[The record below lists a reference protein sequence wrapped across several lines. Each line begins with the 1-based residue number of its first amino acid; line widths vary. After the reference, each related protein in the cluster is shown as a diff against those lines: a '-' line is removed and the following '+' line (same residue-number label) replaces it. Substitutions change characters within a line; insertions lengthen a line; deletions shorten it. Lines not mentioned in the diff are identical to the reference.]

1 VIAHR
6 IRGNLAGGLA
16 AGGANWV
23 RLVAGK
29 IVVCG
34 AAVLAG
40 LTLAST
46 AQARNPQIAGL
57 QVALRAYGLYNGPI
71 DAIAGPLTVRATKAF
86 QRRAGIPADGRAGP
100 ATRRALGP
108 LGAPVFG
115 RRTLRRGV
123 FGWDVSVLQ
132 YMLARRGQLVPV
144 YGFFDRAT
152 ERALRRYQR
161 TRRLAADGIAGPHT
175 ISALSRGTR
184 GVRPARPQPAPAPS
198 TSVRTML
205 TNWAI
210 AYRLDP
216 SFVRALAWME
226 SGFQPGLVSSAGA
239 RGVLQV
245 LPSTRGYVEHQLIG
259 HKVPRS
265 TSGNIRIGVVYLRH
279 LLREFRWS
287 RKHALAAWYQGPASV
302 RKNGQLK
309 TTKQFVANV
318 LALSR
323 RNV

>member
-1 VIAHR
+1 MV
-6 IRGNLAGGLA
+6 
-16 AGGANWV
+16 
-23 RLVAGK
+23 GK
-29 IVVCG
+29 VVVFG

-40 LTLAST
+40 LTLASS

-71 DAIAGPLTVRATKAF
+71 DAIAGPMTVRATKAF
-86 QRRAGIPADGRAGP
+86 QRRAGIPVDGRAGP

-115 RRTLRRGV
+115 RRTLRRGL

-152 ERALRRYQR
+152 EGALRRYQR
-161 TRRLAADGIAGPHT
+161 ARKLAADGIAGPVT
-175 ISALSRGTR
+175 ISALGRNSR
-184 GVRPARPQPAPAPS
+184 GVRPARPAPAP
-198 TSVRTML
+198 TQTASVRTML
-205 TNWAI
+205 TNWAL

-216 SFVRALAWME
+216 AFVRALAWME

-239 RGVLQV
+239 RGVMQV
-245 LPSTRGYVEHQLIG
+245 LPGTRHYVQEILIG
-259 HKVPRS
+259 HKVPNS

-279 LLREFRWS
+279 LLREFGWNRA
-287 RKHALAAWYQGPASV
+287 HALAAWYQGPNSV
-302 RKNGQLK
+302 RRNGRLPA
-309 TTKQFVANV
+309 TRQFVSNV
-318 LALSR
+318 LALTR

>member
-1 VIAHR
+1 
-6 IRGNLAGGLA
+6 
-16 AGGANWV
+16 
-23 RLVAGK
+23 VAGK
-29 IVVCG
+29 VVVLC

-40 LTLAST
+40 LTLAAP

-71 DAIAGPLTVRATKAF
+71 DAIAGPKTVRGTKAF
-86 QRRAGIPADGRAGP
+86 QRRAGIPVDGRAGP

-108 LGAPVFG
+108 LGTPVFG
-115 RRTLRRGV
+115 RRTLRLGL

-132 YMLARRGQLVPV
+132 FMLARRGQLVPV

-161 TRRLAADGIAGPHT
+161 SRRLAADGVAGPNT
-175 ISALSRGTR
+175 ISALARGTR
-184 GVRPARPQPAPAPS
+184 GVRPARPRRTQPAPPA
-198 TSVRTML
+198 SVRTLL

-216 SFVRALAWME
+216 GLVRALAWME
-226 SGFQPGLVSSAGA
+226 SGFQPGLVSAAGA
-239 RGVLQV
+239 RGVMQI
-245 LPSTRGYVEHQLIG
+245 LPGTRHYVQSILIR
-259 HKVPRS
+259 HKVPNS

-287 RKHALAAWYQGPASV
+287 HKRALAAWYQGPNSL
-302 RKNGQLK
+302 RRHGQLPV
-309 TTKQFVANV
+309 TRQFVENV
-318 LALSR
+318 LALR
-323 RNV
+323 TRGV

>member
-1 VIAHR
+1 V
-6 IRGNLAGGLA
+6 
-16 AGGANWV
+16 V
-23 RLVAGK
+23 GK
-29 IVVCG
+29 VVVFG

-40 LTLAST
+40 LTLASS

-71 DAIAGPLTVRATKAF
+71 DAIAGPMTVRATKAF
-86 QRRAGIPADGRAGP
+86 QRRAGIPVDGRAGP

-115 RRTLRRGV
+115 RRTLRRGL

-152 ERALRRYQR
+152 EGALRRYQR
-161 TRRLAADGIAGPHT
+161 ARKLAADGIAGPVT
-175 ISALSRGTR
+175 ISALGRNSR
-184 GVRPARPQPAPAPS
+184 GVRPARPAPAP
-198 TSVRTML
+198 TQTASVRTML
-205 TNWAI
+205 TNWAL

-216 SFVRALAWME
+216 AFVRALAWME

-239 RGVLQV
+239 RGVMQV
-245 LPSTRGYVEHQLIG
+245 LPGTRHYVQEILIG
-259 HKVPRS
+259 HKVPNS

-279 LLREFRWS
+279 LLREFGWNRA
-287 RKHALAAWYQGPASV
+287 HALAAWYQGPNSV
-302 RKNGQLK
+302 RRNGRLPA
-309 TTKQFVANV
+309 TRQFVSNV
-318 LALSR
+318 LALTR

>member
-1 VIAHR
+1 
-6 IRGNLAGGLA
+6 
-16 AGGANWV
+16 
-23 RLVAGK
+23 VAGK

-40 LTLAST
+40 LTLATT

-71 DAIAGPLTVRATKAF
+71 DAIAGPQTVRATKTF
-86 QRRAGIPADGRAGP
+86 QRRAGIPVDGRAGP

-152 ERALRRYQR
+152 EHALRRYQASR
-161 TRRLAADGIAGPHT
+161 HLSADGIAGPNT
-175 ISALSRGTR
+175 ISALSRHSP
-184 GVRPARPQPAPAPS
+184 GVRPARPAPAPS
-198 TSVRTML
+198 RSAGVRTML

-216 SFVRALAWME
+216 DLVRALAWME
-226 SGFQPGLVSSAGA
+226 SGYQPGLVSSAGA
-239 RGVLQV
+239 RGVMQI
-245 LPSTRGYVEHQLIG
+245 LPGTRHYVQSILIG
-259 HKVPRS
+259 HRVPNS
-265 TSGNIRIGVVYLRH
+265 TSGNIRIGVVYLRQ

-287 RKHALAAWYQGPASV
+287 RRHALAAWYQGPASV
-302 RKNGQLK
+302 RKHGQLPA
-309 TTKQFVANV
+309 TRQFVANV
-318 LALSR
+318 LALTR